1 METIGNKTAT
11 LFPTVSNACSLKRD
25 WSSQTVEPAKPI
37 RRPAAQASVSRWRS
51 PTAPRASSILPRITG
66 ALKHLVAKP
75 DRRDEMLLL
84 TNSNLMGRERFS
96 ERQAAVLNAAARLA
110 EAATL
115 PETDIVRDAAIQRFE
130 FTFELVWKTLQL
142 YLEHEGLESGGPR
155 AVLKRAFVMRL
166 IPDQDEADVWL
177 RMLDDRNLTSH
188 AYDET
193 LAVRI
198 YTRIVQDYAP
208 RLAQMA
214 EKIQTLGWD

>member
-1 METIGNKTAT
+1 M
-11 LFPTVSNACSLKRD
+11 
-25 WSSQTVEPAKPI
+25 
-37 RRPAAQASVSRWRS
+37 
-51 PTAPRASSILPRITG
+51 
-66 ALKHLVAKP
+66 VAKP
-75 DRRDEMLLL
+75 DRRDEMLVL
-84 TNSNLMGRERFS
+84 TNLMGRERFS

-142 YLEHEGLESGGPR
+142 YLEHEGLEPSGPR
-155 AVLKRAFVMRL
+155 AVLKRAFAMRL
-166 IPDQDEADVWL
+166 IPDQDEGDVWL

-198 YTRIVQDYAP
+198 YKRIVHDYAP

-214 EKIQTLGWD
+214 EKIQTLRWE

>member
-1 METIGNKTAT
+1 MKQLETIPPFCFQ
-11 LFPTVSNACSLKRD
+11 LFPLLLTQRD
-25 WSSQTVEPAKPI
+25 RFSQTVGPAKRIPL
-37 RRPAAQASVSRWRS
+37 PATQVSVSTRRS
-51 PTAPRASSILPRITG
+51 PTAPRARSIFPRITG
-66 ALKHLVAKP
+66 ALKDLVAKP
-75 DRRDEMLLL
+75 DRRDEKLVL

-142 YLEHEGLESGGPR
+142 YLEHEGLESSGPR
-155 AVLKRAFVMRL
+155 AVLKRTFVMRL

-177 RMLDDRNLTSH
+177 QMLDDRNLTSH
-188 AYDET
+188 AYDDT

-198 YTRIVQDYAP
+198 YTRIVQDYAA

-214 EKIQTLGWD
+214 EKIQTLRWD

>member
-1 METIGNKTAT
+1 LAEFSFQAVQFDRMDTSKVGALHQTFWQNAGQLFDGLCLNGNIQ
-11 LFPTVSNACSLKRD
+11 V
-25 WSSQTVEPAKPI
+25 
-37 RRPAAQASVSRWRS
+37 
-51 PTAPRASSILPRITG
+51 TAPRARSIFPRITG
-66 ALKHLVAKP
+66 ALKDLVAKP
-75 DRRDEMLLL
+75 DRRDEKLVL

-142 YLEHEGLESGGPR
+142 YLEHEGLESSGPR

-193 LAVRI
+193 LAVCI
-198 YTRIVQDYAP
+198 YTRIVHDYAP

-214 EKIQTLGWD
+214 KKIQTLRWD

>member
-1 METIGNKTAT
+1 MAEFSFQAVQFDRMDTAEVGALHPVFWQNAGQ
-11 LFPTVSNACSLKRD
+11 LFDGLCLKGKIQVTV
-25 WSSQTVEPAKPI
+25 
-37 RRPAAQASVSRWRS
+37 
-51 PTAPRASSILPRITG
+51 PRARSIFPRITG
-66 ALKHLVAKP
+66 ALKDLVAKP
-75 DRRDEMLLL
+75 DRRDEKLVL

-142 YLEHEGLESGGPR
+142 YLEHEGLESSGPR

-166 IPDQDEADVWL
+166 IPDQDEADIWL

-198 YTRIVQDYAP
+198 YTRIVHDYAP

-214 EKIQTLGWD
+214 KKIQTLGWD

>member
-1 METIGNKTAT
+1 MRDLALRNGNNLPANGNNCYHCFFLNAKGLVRRLLFIKTT
-11 LFPTVSNACSLKRD
+11 SSNARSIRSRIWLLSLTAETK
-25 WSSQTVEPAKPI
+25 SS
-37 RRPAAQASVSRWRS
+37 W
-51 PTAPRASSILPRITG
+51 
-66 ALKHLVAKP
+66 
-75 DRRDEMLLL
+75 L
-84 TNSNLMGRERFS
+84 TNSNHMGRERFS

-110 EAATL
+110 EAAAL

-142 YLEHEGLESGGPR
+142 FLEHEGLESSGPR

-188 AYDET
+188 AYEET

-198 YTRIVQDYAP
+198 YTRIVHDYAP

-214 EKIQTLGWD
+214 KKIQTLSWD